1 MSFDFGISALVRRVH
16 GRKDRKHAEFMRRSD
31 WEHNYIGDRVAEAQA
46 AGIHPLFALGAS
58 PSSSTPVQVDYGE
71 SDALAAEV
79 GNTIRGYQDSKRQE
93 TLDARQ
99 QAYMDAQ
106 IKVLQS
112 EAARNDATTAQ
123 IAQSTLARATQPGQP
138 RGGPVIAPKGQV
150 GTPGTGSL
158 LMNQTERFG
167 TPLGYLDANKRH
179 ADSEEVERRWGDLA
193 QEIYGTGLFLNEL
206 TTNIHNKYSD
216 YMDNLVNPR
225 TPINSMEDW
234 DKFQQGK

>member
-58 PSSSTPVQVDYGE
+58 PSSSTPIQVDYGE
-71 SDALAAEV
+71 SDALAAEI
-79 GNTIRGYQDSKRQE
+79 GNSIRGYQDSQRQDRV
-93 TLDARQ
+93 DAGQRD
-99 QAYMDAQ
+99 YMAAQ

-112 EAARNDATTAQ
+112 EAAKNDMATAQ
-123 IAQSTLARATQPGQP
+123 MAQSMLARSTQPSQP
-138 RGGPVIAPKGQV
+138 VGGPVIAPKGQV
-150 GTPGTGSL
+150 GTPGTGSQ
-158 LMNQTERFG
+158 LMGQTERFG
-167 TPLGYLDANKRH
+167 TPLGYVDANKRF

-216 YMDNLVNPR
+216 YMDNLVNPKTR
-225 TPINSMEDW
+225 INSLEDW
-234 DKFQQGK
+234 DKFQQQ